1 MNRREIQPASVPAP
15 VAEYAHG
22 VEVTGGRTLYIAG
35 QVALDADGQ
44 LVGPGDIRAQTRQV
58 LSNIQAIIEEAG
70 ATTVIPP
77 GLPCHVDD
85 YGNYHI
91 RTTQ

>member
-1 MNRREIQPASVPAP
+1 MAIIYNGDLLEP
-15 VAEYAHG
+15 G
-22 VEVTGGRTLYIAG
+22 MGF
-35 QVALDADGQ
+35 
-44 LVGPGDIRAQTRQV
+44 VGP
-58 LSNIQAIIEEAG
+58 AIIEEAG

-91 RTTQ
+91 RTNHGEDAHEQV